1 MTSASARL
9 EDFSLQHPGIKEAG
23 QRRTGGE
30 LSDRSMRE
38 VRDVVLWPSV
48 EAGA

>member
-9 EDFSLQHPGIKEAG
+9 EDFSLQYLGIKEAG
-23 QRRTGGE
+23 QRRTGVE
-30 LSDRSMRE
+30 PSDRSMRE
-38 VRDVVLWPSV
+38 VRDVVLWSSE

>member
-23 QRRTGGE
+23 QRRTGVE

-38 VRDVVLWPSV
+38 VRDV
-48 EAGA
+48 A